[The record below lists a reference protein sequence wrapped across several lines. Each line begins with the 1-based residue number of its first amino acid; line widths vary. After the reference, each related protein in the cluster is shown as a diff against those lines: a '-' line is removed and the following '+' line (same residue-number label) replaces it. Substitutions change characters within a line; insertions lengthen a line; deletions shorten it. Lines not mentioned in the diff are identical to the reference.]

1 MPDVITAG
9 MGFSKPK
16 AVKTE
21 PAPPPV
27 TTAAADVSYSAMD
40 QRRQQARR
48 AGYAKTLLSTGLDTV
63 PTTKKTL
70 LG

>member
-1 MPDVITAG
+1 MVRG

-16 AVKTE
+16 AVTPE

-27 TTAAADVSYSAMD
+27 TTTSADVAAAEDAEK
-40 QRRQQARR
+40 RKQQKRH
-48 AGYAKTLLSTGLDTV
+48 GYAKTLLSTPAQAPLGGTQ
-63 PTTKKTL
+63 KKTL

>member
-1 MPDVITAG
+1 

-16 AVKTE
+16 AVTPE

-27 TTAAADVSYSAMD
+27 TTTGEDVARAEMD
-40 QRRQQARR
+40 QRRAQKRR
-48 AGYAKTLLSTGLDTV
+48 DGYANTLLTRNDAPRQGAAK
-63 PTTKKTL
+63 PKKTL